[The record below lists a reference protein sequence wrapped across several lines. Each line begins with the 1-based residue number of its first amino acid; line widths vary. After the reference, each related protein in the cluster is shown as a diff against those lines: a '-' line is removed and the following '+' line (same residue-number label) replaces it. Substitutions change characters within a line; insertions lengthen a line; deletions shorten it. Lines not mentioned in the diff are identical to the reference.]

1 VNNYV
6 IGKNEYCMRITI
18 KDIARELDLHHST
31 VSRALHDDPRV
42 KSATRKRIR
51 DYAQKHGYRLN
62 VYAANF
68 RSNSSNVVALIIPNN
83 NHNFFSNIVYY
94 LTNLAYE
101 NDMVISIFQSNESY
115 EQERRIIEKV
125 ILQNMAGVIVSISNQ
140 TVKDDHFRE
149 LLDMQIPLVFF
160 DRVIEH
166 MDAAMVETNNRQVV
180 GDLTRHM
187 IKSGRKRI
195 VHLTG
200 PDTINVFRERSRG
213 YMDAVVECDMSY
225 RKNIV
230 FSDDFTMEAGVEA
243 VRALFSERDRPD
255 AILSSSSFLTFG
267 LVKEMKQQGIDI
279 HGTVALAG
287 FGEHTFNEMLHPG
300 IITVEQPVELMAF
313 STFELL
319 TNQLACKQNGTPLV
333 IKKIVLESK
342 IVF

>member
-1 VNNYV
+1 M
-6 IGKNEYCMRITI
+6 K
-18 KDIARELDLHHST
+18 AST
-31 VSRALHDDPRV
+31 RN
-42 KSATRKRIR
+42 RIR

-62 VYAANF
+62 VNAANF

-101 NDMVISIFQSNESY
+101 NDMVISIFQSNESH

-125 ILQNMAGVIVSISNQ
+125 IQQNMAGVIVSISNQ
-140 TVKDDHFRE
+140 TLKDDHFRE

-200 PDTINVFRERSRG
+200 PDTISVFRERSRG
-213 YMDAVVECDMSY
+213 YMDAVVEFDMSY
-225 RKNIV
+225 RRNIV
-230 FSDDFTMEAGVEA
+230 FSDGFSIEAGVEA
-243 VRALFSERDRPD
+243 VRTLFSEIDTPD
-255 AILSSSSFLTFG
+255 AIVSSSSFLTFG
-267 LVKEMKQQGIDI
+267 LVKEMKRQGIDMP
-279 HGTVALAG
+279 GTVTLAG
-287 FGEHTFNEMLHPG
+287 FGEYAFNEMLHPG
-300 IITVEQPVELMAF
+300 IITVEQPVKQMAHCA
-313 STFELL
+313 FELL
-319 TNQLACKQNGTPLV
+319 TNQLTCKKNGKPLE
-333 IKKIVLESK
+333 IKRVMLESK
-342 IVF
+342 VVFN

>member
-1 VNNYV
+1 
-6 IGKNEYCMRITI
+6 MRITI

-51 DYAQKHGYRLN
+51 DYANKHGYRLN
-62 VYAANF
+62 INAANF

-101 NDMVISIFQSNESY
+101 NDMVISIFQSNESH

-125 ILQNMAGVIVSISNQ
+125 IQQNMAGVIVSISNQ
-140 TVKDDHFRE
+140 TLKDDHFQE

-166 MDAAMVETNNRQVV
+166 MDAAIVETNNRQVV
-180 GDLTRHM
+180 CDLTRHM
-187 IKSGRKRI
+187 IKSGRKGI

-213 YMDAVVECDMSY
+213 YMDAVVEYDMSY
-225 RKNIV
+225 QRNIV
-230 FSDDFTMEAGVEA
+230 FSDDFTMEAGAEA
-243 VRALFSERDRPD
+243 VRTLFSESESPD
-255 AILSSSSFLTFG
+255 AIISSSSFLTFG
-267 LVKEMKQQGIDI
+267 LVKEMKRLGIDI
-279 HGTVALAG
+279 PGTVALAG

-333 IKKIVLESK
+333 IKKVVLESK